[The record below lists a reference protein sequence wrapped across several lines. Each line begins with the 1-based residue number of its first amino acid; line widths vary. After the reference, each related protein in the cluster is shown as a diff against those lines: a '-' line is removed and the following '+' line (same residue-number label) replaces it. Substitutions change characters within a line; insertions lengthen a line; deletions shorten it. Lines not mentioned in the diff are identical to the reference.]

1 VRRASL
7 HRCRPPTR
15 SAARRRARDLIGV
28 GAQCTLVV
36 AAWSLPFTVGCSA
49 TARRILCAR
58 ERLLKLD
65 VASMTSWSWL
75 VSLAPR
81 GGAREDRQ
89 GREVARKIWV
99 GRIALYYESAKISD
113 FASSVCEISIRQ

>member
-1 VRRASL
+1 M
-7 HRCRPPTR
+7 
-15 SAARRRARDLIGV
+15 
-28 GAQCTLVV
+28 GALCTLQV
-36 AAWSLPFTVGCSA
+36 AAQAAPFTVGLQA
-49 TARRILCAR
+49 TARRVLCAR
-58 ERLLKLD
+58 VRLLSLD

>member
-1 VRRASL
+1 M
-7 HRCRPPTR
+7 
-15 SAARRRARDLIGV
+15 
-28 GAQCTLVV
+28 GAQCTFVV
-36 AAWSLPFTVGCSA
+36 AAWSLPFTVGCSS